1 LKLALQGDSFPQN
14 FDEKDH
20 TILELSHTIISLD
33 EDLTRLKDIIAA
45 RKWDATEFEQDWILE
60 VVNELRQQIKIYEI
74 DNQALRDSRDM
85 YQNRNSELIRTVNGL
100 KKKLQK

>member
-1 LKLALQGDSFPQN
+1 LKLARQGDSFPPN

-33 EDLTRLKDIIAA
+33 EDLTKLKDIVAA
-45 RKWDATEFEQDWILE
+45 RKWQATEFEQDYVLE
-60 VVNELRQQIKIYEI
+60 LLEELRQQIKILEI

-100 KKKLQK
+100 KKKLQT